1 MSEANL
7 WNLAR
12 KHLDD
17 FFLQRI
23 ETAIERGIPDL
34 FYCSPTGV
42 SGWIEGKYADKPVKE
57 TSKVRLKISIEQV
70 AWHRSFSR
78 FKGRVFILA
87 KVSREIYLYRP
98 EMAEKLISGVIYTD
112 LKELSI
118 ASDWKSIKKALSEEG
133 HECST
138 LI

>member
-7 WNLAR
+7 WNLTR
-12 KHLDD
+12 KHLND

-34 FYCSPTGV
+34 FYCTPEGV
-42 SGWIEGKYADKPVKE
+42 CGWIEGKYADKPVRE
-57 TSKVRLKISIEQV
+57 TSKVRLKVSVEQM

-78 FKGRVFILA
+78 FNGRVYILA
-87 KVSREIYLYRP
+87 KVSKEIYLYRP
-98 EMAEKLISGVIYTD
+98 EMAEKLISGVVYTD

-118 ASDWKSIKKALSEEG
+118 ASDWDSIKKALSEEKA
-133 HECST
+133 
-138 LI
+138 